1 MGSSE
6 GDWRRTMARAKGT
19 IRAQRSAEV
28 RAKWAAHVAT
38 WQACGGRQSDYCR
51 GQGLD
56 PKYFSIWKG
65 RLAKIGD
72 GDGDAATPQLMPR
85 LVPVV
90 VTAAPAEEHAA
101 GPDSA
106 RGDGAEFCVGV
117 TLPNGI
123 AVNIRMPS
131 ARELTPLLSEL
142 SRLSC

>member
-1 MGSSE
+1 MG
-6 GDWRRTMARAKGT
+6 RAKGT

-28 RAKWAAHVAT
+28 RAKWAAHVAA

-65 RLAKIGD
+65 RLGRI
-72 GDGDAATPQLMPR
+72 GDGDAAALQPTPR

-90 VTAAPAEEHAA
+90 VTAAPAEEHGAD
-101 GPDSA
+101 PDSA
-106 RGDGAEFCVGV
+106 RDDGAEFCVGV

-131 ARELTPLLSEL
+131 VRALAPLLSEL